1 MKLIP
6 ENVGKL
12 TAGQMVK
19 FSEKE
24 SDLTEIGTIMKIT
37 QKEITCM
44 RPDDESEFVFQVNT
58 MTSNVEVEIVGE
70 RITTTTLY
78 LLANRQK
85 HFE

>member
-6 ENVGKL
+6 ENVRSL
-12 TAGQMVK
+12 TAGQMVE
-19 FSEKE
+19 FSEKG

-37 QKEITCM
+37 QEEIICM
-44 RPDDESEFVFQVNT
+44 RPDDGSVFVFQVNT

-70 RITTTTLY
+70 RITATTIY

-85 HFE
+85 TF